1 MAGKGNGRTM
11 MWIVVGILFAIGSV
25 AIHHQVKIEGV
36 GAGSA
41 MAGRL
46 GNLEVGSESPDF
58 SATDLQGRQITLSE
72 LLDHKVVVVD
82 FWATWCGPC
91 LLAMPGLQEVHDEF
105 SGRGV
110 EVLAVNLGEGR
121 EQIQDF
127 LDENGYTFPVVADQD
142 LAIGGLFGVSGIPAQ
157 VVVNREGL
165 LESIQVGYSP
175 GMKHALRRLLERLTQ
190 EAPPQEALSQ
200 ERQ

>member
-1 MAGKGNGRTM
+1 M
-11 MWIVVGILFAIGSV
+11 
-25 AIHHQVKIEGV
+25 
-36 GAGSA
+36 
-41 MAGRL
+41 
-46 GNLEVGSESPDF
+46 
-58 SATDLQGRQITLSE
+58 
-72 LLDHKVVVVD
+72 
-82 FWATWCGPC
+82 
-91 LLAMPGLQEVHDEF
+91 
-105 SGRGV
+105 
-110 EVLAVNLGEGR
+110 
-121 EQIQDF
+121 
-127 LDENGYTFPVVADQD
+127 ADQD